1 MKKKICITVSVCVL
15 VFGLIFLGVMA
26 SLNYGYSEGRVLI
39 ADSGAYFIILN
50 DHSPIR
56 MTDRSL
62 SGGLFGDL
70 QTGDRICVVHG
81 SIQESYPGNT
91 AVYYLRRLEKGTVED
106 VFPDVIH
113 TLTELGWFEK

>member
-1 MKKKICITVSVCVL
+1 MIAYY
-15 VFGLIFLGVMA
+15 FLIFLGVMA

-70 QTGDRICVVHG
+70 QTGDRVGVICG
-81 SIQESYPGNT
+81 SIQESYPGHMS
-91 AVYYLRRLEKGTVED
+91 VYGIRRLEKGTEED
-106 VFPDVIH
+106 IFSDVIQ
-113 TLTELGWFEK
+113 TLTELGWLKD